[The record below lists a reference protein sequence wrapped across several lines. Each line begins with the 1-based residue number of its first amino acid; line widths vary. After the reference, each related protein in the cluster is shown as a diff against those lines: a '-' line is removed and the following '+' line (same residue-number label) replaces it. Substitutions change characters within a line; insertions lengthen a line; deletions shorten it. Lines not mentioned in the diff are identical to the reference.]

1 MKKFF
6 ATVQNKLRGA
16 IAGKPAAEIIYDS
29 ADAEKVNMGLIT
41 KISVLN
47 ARLKAEQEY
56 DVYRERQDLE
66 FVSDFDREIKRIR
79 DAQERDDN
87 L

>member
-1 MKKFF
+1 M
-6 ATVQNKLRGA
+6 
-16 IAGKPAAEIIYDS
+16 
-29 ADAEKVNMGLIT
+29 
-41 KISVLN
+41 
-47 ARLKAEQEY
+47 KAEQEY
-56 DVYRERQDLE
+56 DVYRERQDRE